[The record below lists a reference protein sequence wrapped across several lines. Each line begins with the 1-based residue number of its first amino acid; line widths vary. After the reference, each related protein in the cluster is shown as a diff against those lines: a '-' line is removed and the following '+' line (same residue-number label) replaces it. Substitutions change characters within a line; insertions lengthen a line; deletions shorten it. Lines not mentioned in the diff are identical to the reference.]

1 LLANVFNIFIKQNRS
16 MNYIHFSPHFPSN
29 YGAFSAALKNNGV
42 NVLGIGDTH
51 WDQLSHNLK
60 ESLAGYYRVDDLHNN
75 HQLVEAVES
84 FIGRYSKIDGIDSHN
99 EYWLESEA
107 MLRDKFDIAG
117 LKPGQLATI
126 RSKSEMKKTFR
137 NAGLRVAAGK
147 MVHNIEEARELIQ
160 ETGYPVVGK
169 PDKGVGAAD
178 TYKINS
184 DKELEEFFNA
194 KPSVDYIMEA
204 FIDGY
209 VISFDGLT
217 GKDGELLFFTAMQ
230 NEKGVMEVVH
240 QDSHVYYYT
249 HRDVPADLE
258 AAGRKVLKAFDVKGR
273 FFHFEFFREH
283 KTGELI
289 ALEVNMRP
297 PGGFS
302 TDMFNYSCDI
312 DVYQAWA
319 DMISGKNN
327 GFAFERKYHV
337 CFVSRKSRYAYAFS
351 HDEIMARFAGNI
363 VFFSGIDGALAKA
376 MGDFCY
382 LVRSDNLDKMF
393 EIQKAIHQM
402 G

>member
-1 LLANVFNIFIKQNRS
+1 

-29 YGAFSAALKNNGV
+29 YCAFSAALKKNGV
-42 NVLGIGDTH
+42 NVLGIGDAH

-60 ESLAGYYRVDDLHNN
+60 ESLSEYYRVDDLHNN
-75 HQLVEAVES
+75 HQLLDAADY
-84 FIGRYSKIDGIDSHN
+84 FINRYSKIDGIDSHN
-99 EYWLESEA
+99 EYWLEREA

-117 LKPGQLATI
+117 LKPEQLATI
-126 RSKSEMKKTFR
+126 RSKSEMKKIFR
-137 NAGLRVAAGK
+137 KASLRVAAGK
-147 MVHNIEEARELIQ
+147 VVQNINEARELIQ
-160 ETGYPVVGK
+160 ETGFPVVGK

-178 TYKINS
+178 TYKICN
-184 DKELEEFFNA
+184 DEELEGFFSS
-194 KPSVDYIMEA
+194 KPPIDYIMEA
-204 FIDGY
+204 FVDGDI
-209 VISFDGLT
+209 ISFDGLV

-258 AAGRKVLKAFDVKGR
+258 AAGRKALKAFDVKGR

-283 KTGELI
+283 KTGELV

-319 DMISGKNN
+319 DMISGKKN
-327 GFAFERKYHV
+327 GFTFERKYHV
-337 CFVSRKSRYAYAFS
+337 CFVSRKSRFAYALS
-351 HDEIMARFAGNI
+351 HEEVMNRFGGNI
-363 VFFSGIDGALAKA
+363 VFSSGIDGALAKA

-382 LVRSDNLDKMF
+382 LVRSENLDEMF